1 MFNNPSRTNMWSD
14 WFHFKGSRNRNHPR
28 LESSSSVPIR
38 HCKAAIISL
47 SEIDLSVHRNLSF
60 GHLRN
65 TYIYLLKIGYLPLE
79 MTDSILSLF
88 QIMFKEP
95 LPDTDTLS
103 FDILLPHNRFDCVDL
118 IQIRL

>member
-1 MFNNPSRTNMWSD
+1 MWSD
-14 WFHFKGSRNRNHPR
+14 WCHFKGRRNRNHPR
-28 LESSSSVPIR
+28 LESSSSVPIS
-38 HCKAAIISL
+38 HYKAAIISL

-65 TYIYLLKIGYLPLE
+65 TYLYLLKIGYFPLE
-79 MTDSILSLF
+79 MKDSILSLF

-103 FDILLPHNRFDCVDL
+103 FDVLLPHNRFDCVDL